1 MLRLVVFL
9 LFLAAVLYALF
20 WLLDQR
26 AGRAGRSG
34 GLPRR
39 GGGEPGG
46 RSVPR
51 GPVGPDDDD
60 DFLRELD
67 WRNRKRHEHDGDS

>member
-9 LFLAAVLYALF
+9 LFFAAVLYAVF

-26 AGRAGRSG
+26 GGRNKG
-34 GLPRR
+34 PRR
-39 GGGEPGG
+39 PGGGDPGG
-46 RSVPR
+46 RPAPR
-51 GPVGPDDDD
+51 GPVGPDDDE

-67 WRNRKRHEHDGDS
+67 WQRRKRHDHGGDS

>member
-9 LFLAAVLYALF
+9 LFLAAVLYAVF

-26 AGRAGRSG
+26 AQRPRG
-34 GLPRR
+34 PRR
-39 GGGEPGG
+39 GRGGEPGG
-46 RSVPR
+46 RMVPR

-60 DFLRELD
+60 EFLRELD
-67 WRNRKRHEHDGDS
+67 WRNRRRHEHDGDA

>member
-26 AGRAGRSG
+26 AGRAGG
-34 GLPRR
+34 TPRR
-39 GGGEPGG
+39 GGGDPGG
-46 RSVPR
+46 RTAPR

-67 WRNRKRHEHDGDS
+67 WKNRKRHEHDGDS

>member
-9 LFLAAVLYALF
+9 LFLAAVLYAVF

-26 AGRAGRSG
+26 AARTG
-34 GLPRR
+34 GTPRR
-39 GGGEPGG
+39 GGGDAGG
-46 RSVPR
+46 RPVPR

-67 WRNRKRHEHDGDS
+67 WKNRKRHEHDGDT

>member
-26 AGRAGRSG
+26 ATKSG
-34 GLPRR
+34 GSPRR
-39 GGGEPGG
+39 RGGEPGG
-46 RSVPR
+46 RSAPR

-67 WRNRKRHEHDGDS
+67 WKARDRKRHEHEGDG

>member
-9 LFLAAVLYALF
+9 LFLAAVLYAVF

-26 AGRAGRSG
+26 GGRNRK
-34 GLPRR
+34 PRR
-39 GGGEPGG
+39 GRGGDPGG
-46 RSVPR
+46 RAAPR
-51 GPVGPDDDD
+51 GPMGPDDDE

-67 WRNRKRHEHDGDS
+67 WQNRKRHEHDGDT

>member
-26 AGRAGRSG
+26 SARSG
-34 GLPRR
+34 TPRR
-39 GGGEPGG
+39 GRGEPGG
-46 RSVPR
+46 RTAPR

-67 WRNRKRHEHDGDS
+67 WKNRKRHEHDGDN

>member
-26 AGRAGRSG
+26 AGRAGGTTR
-34 GLPRR
+34 RR
-39 GGGEPGG
+39 GGDPGG
-46 RSVPR
+46 RPAPR

-60 DFLRELD
+60 EFLRELD
-67 WRNRKRHEHDGDS
+67 WKNRKRHEHDGDT

>member
-9 LFLAAVLYALF
+9 LFLAAVLYAVF

-26 AGRAGRSG
+26 ADRARQQ
-34 GLPRR
+34 RR
-39 GGGEPGG
+39 GRGGEPGG
-46 RSVPR
+46 RAVPR
-51 GPVGPDDDD
+51 APKGPDDDE

-67 WRNRKRHEHDGDS
+67 WERRRRHEHGGDT

>member
-26 AGRAGRSG
+26 AAGRSNG
-34 GLPRR
+34 TPRR
-39 GGGEPGG
+39 GGGDPGG
-46 RSVPR
+46 RPAPR

-67 WRNRKRHEHDGDS
+67 WKNRRRHEHDGE